1 MIIHYT
7 SFTMKQSGISSFFK
21 KKSSE
26 PEGVT
31 LTSFRP
37 NVNSP
42 TPVSSKR
49 KAPDSTEKPPSSK
62 RIALEYEAK
71 RQRNFLPKWKDE
83 LKWLLYQDGHMYC
96 TVCCQFKHLHKIP
109 NCVFILG
116 TDRFRRDPLLYHDK
130 TPDHVKC
137 VGALAAL
144 EAPA

>member
-1 MIIHYT
+1 
-7 SFTMKQSGISSFFK
+7 MKQSGISSFFK

-83 LKWLLYQDGHMYC
+83 FNHAKSKFSRICYC
-96 TVCCQFKHLHKIP
+96 VLQITSNPFSQSL
-109 NCVFILG
+109 
-116 TDRFRRDPLLYHDK
+116 R
-130 TPDHVKC
+130 
-137 VGALAAL
+137 
-144 EAPA
+144 